1 MFLIPKLCPSSSPPP
16 FPVKQFSLL
25 STSSPSVAHHPSQT
39 HTQTYPMNPL
49 LLLGDTT
56 KVWMYLHLRLFN
68 TNHTQPP
75 AQRPAPRHGAA
86 SGTPAAHNYCG
97 MPIPQLPATASQNS
111 LNIQPHRQHPHPR
124 QPAATTPTTP
134 TKQQC
139 RHTSHTH
146 FTIFPR
152 NINRAAFSEAEVFQ
166 GGKKR

>member
-1 MFLIPKLCPSSSPPP
+1 
-16 FPVKQFSLL
+16 
-25 STSSPSVAHHPSQT
+25 
-39 HTQTYPMNPL
+39 
-49 LLLGDTT
+49 
-56 KVWMYLHLRLFN
+56 MYLHLRLFN

-75 AQRPAPRHGAA
+75 AQRPAPRHDAT

-166 GGKKR
+166 GGKKDKIFQERKTGKDTSFIKVNKVKATVYLTRKPGGASSENYLMSLLQKRCEGQR